1 MHACNRTVGQCS
13 YYVAEGALEVISL
26 RDVLDLLIWHLSD
39 LYAAMPIGRMGFDGG
54 LPIEA
59 IRFDC
64 CKGRVLRNKCL
75 SRNHWRLLYRNRETS
90 NHVKCWCEAELSAAN
105 VELDY
110 FLPRRFHT
118 RIVLTGTSH
127 LDQASQAG

>member
-1 MHACNRTVGQCS
+1 VHACNRTVGQCS

-59 IRFDC
+59 IRFDLAA
-64 CKGRVLRNKCL
+64 RAVF
-75 SRNHWRLLYRNRETS
+75 SATSAYRGIIGDS
-90 NHVKCWCEAELSAAN
+90 
-105 VELDY
+105 Y
-110 FLPRRFHT
+110 
-118 RIVLTGTSH
+118 IVIVRHRTT
-127 LDQASQAG
+127 